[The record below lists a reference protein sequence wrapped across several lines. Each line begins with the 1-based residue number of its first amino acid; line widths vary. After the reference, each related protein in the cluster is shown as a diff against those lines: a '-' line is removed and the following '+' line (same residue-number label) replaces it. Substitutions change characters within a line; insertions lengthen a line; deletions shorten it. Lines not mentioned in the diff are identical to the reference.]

1 MSKAEMNESARSAN
15 RYLEESRMGDSHQT
29 LKNARDIFLKILGA
43 QRAQQ
48 PPPQARDLCYT
59 YNKLRYTCQQL
70 SQLNYDASDRMAM
83 IDRAAEYGKHAVQ
96 CAVDSRNVHRE
107 AQMRFY
113 HACVSAQRIQ
123 LKAEE
128 QCLQVPTE
136 LERENARRA
145 LEEAWVT
152 LQSIQDLDGRP
163 YERMN
168 ARSLSQLLIRS

>member
-1 MSKAEMNESARSAN
+1 MSKAEMNESARLAN
-15 RYLEESRMGDSHQT
+15 KYLEESLLGDSHRT
-29 LKNARDIFLKILGA
+29 LNNVSDIFLKILDT

-59 YNKLRYTCQQL
+59 YNKLRYTYQQL
-70 SQLNYDASDRMAM
+70 SQLNYDASDRMAI
-83 IDRAAEYGKHAVQ
+83 IDRAEEYGKHAVQ
-96 CAVDSRNVHRE
+96 CAVDSRNVDRE

-113 HACVSAQRIQ
+113 RACVLAQRIQ

-136 LERENARRA
+136 LEREHAKRA
-145 LEEAWVT
+145 LKEAWVT
-152 LQSIQDLDGRP
+152 LQSIQHLDIRP

>member
-1 MSKAEMNESARSAN
+1 MSKAEMNELSRLAN
-15 RYLEESRMGDSHQT
+15 GYLEESLTGNSHQA
-29 LKNARDIFLKILGA
+29 LSNAREIFLSILNT

-48 PPPQARDLCYT
+48 PAPQARDFCYT

-70 SQLNYDASDRMAM
+70 SLLTHDASDRMEL

-113 HACVSAQRIQ
+113 HACVFTQSIQ
-123 LKAEE
+123 LRAEE
-128 QCLQVPTE
+128 QCFQAPKE

-152 LQSIQDLDGRP
+152 LQSIQDLDIRP